1 MRAFIFILFYKAQ
14 AKNFTQ

>member
-1 MRAFIFILFYKAQ
+1 MRDFIFILFYKAQ